1 MCCCSQG
8 LNLKNNSK
16 LTWKCLKQKFTF
28 YRVPVNVKE
37 AIKVRS
43 ALLCSLFLAT
53 FNGIGEL
60 STRDAAVKRWITVQ
74 IPVLRSQRAENLNCL
89 AKQTSYPLHRR
100 WLTKVFQDQEQYTLF
115 QANNSCINWP
125 FFTMIRTIT
134 YDCYLLKVTSNLPF
148 TRKRKLSKCSI
159 AYYSNATATRRILL
173 LSGDI
178 DLNPGWGNG

>member
-1 MCCCSQG
+1 MTLVKIILSFMCCCSQG
-8 LNLKNNSK
+8 LNFKNNSK
-16 LTWKCLKQKFTF
+16 LSWKCLKQKFTF

-60 STRDAAVKRWITVQ
+60 STRDAAVKRWINVQ

-89 AKQTSYPLHRR
+89 AKRTSYPLHRR

-134 YDCYLLKVTSNLPF
+134 YDCYLL
-148 TRKRKLSKCSI
+148 
-159 AYYSNATATRRILL
+159 
-173 LSGDI
+173 
-178 DLNPGWGNG
+178 